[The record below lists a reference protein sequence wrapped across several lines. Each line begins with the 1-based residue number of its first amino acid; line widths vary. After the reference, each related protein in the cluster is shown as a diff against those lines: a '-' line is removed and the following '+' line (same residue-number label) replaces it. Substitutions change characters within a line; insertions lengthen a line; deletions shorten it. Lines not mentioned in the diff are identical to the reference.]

1 MKLLF
6 LLFFLFPLSVLA
18 SDCGIKDFSLC
29 QSAENGDSLAQ
40 MKIADMYS
48 EGDGVKQDK
57 HIAFEWYQKAANQGN
72 V

>member
-48 EGDGVKQDK
+48 EGDGVKQD
-57 HIAFEWYQKAANQGN
+57 
-72 V
+72 